1 MGMADA
7 TPSLHHVVFCVRRV
21 NQDETAAFWRDLG
34 FEFVDIDL
42 PDVGLRVLLDWDRG
56 IEIIAPTEGAGEA
69 AAPFVQFLDE
79 HGEGV
84 YSVVVR
90 TADVSAPISIAAR
103 YGATVEY
110 QQHRD
115 DGGHSLDEASLSP
128 MHGMRLTFLATDRPG

>member
-1 MGMADA
+1 MADA
-7 TPSLHHVVFCVRRV
+7 TPSLHHIVFCVRAA
-21 NQDETAAFWRDLG
+21 NQEQAAAFWRDLG

-42 PDVGLRVLLDWDRG
+42 PEIGLRVMLDWDRG
-56 IEIIAPTEGAGEA
+56 IEVIAPTEGAGEM
-69 AAPFVQFLDE
+69 AAPFLQFLDE

-90 TADVSAPISIAAR
+90 TDDVDGPISIAAR

-115 DGGHSLDEASLSP
+115 DGGYSLDEASLTP
-128 MHGMRLTFLATDRPG
+128 LHGMRVTVIATDRPG

>member
-1 MGMADA
+1 MAMADA
-7 TPSLHHVVFCVRRV
+7 TPSLHHVVFCVRSE
-21 NQDETAAFWRDLG
+21 NQESAAAFWRDLG

-42 PDVGLRVLLDWDRG
+42 PEIGLRVLLDWDRG
-56 IEIIAPTEGAGEA
+56 VEVIAPTEGAGEM
-69 AAPFVQFLDE
+69 AAPFLQFLDE

-90 TADVSAPISIAAR
+90 TVDVDAPISIAAR

-115 DGGHSLDEASLSP
+115 DAGYSLDEASLNP
-128 MHGMRLTFLATDRPG
+128 LHGMRVTFIATDRPG

>member
-21 NQDETAAFWRDLG
+21 NQDAAAAFWRDLG
-34 FEFVDIDL
+34 FEFADIDL

-56 IEIIAPTEGAGEA
+56 IEIIAPTEGAGDA
-69 AAPFVQFLDE
+69 AASFVQFLDE
-79 HGEGV
+79 HDEGV

-90 TADVSAPISIAAR
+90 TAEVAAPISIAAR
-103 YGATVEY
+103 HGATVEY

>member
-7 TPSLHHVVFCVRRV
+7 TPSLHHVVFCVRRA
-21 NQDETAAFWRDLG
+21 NQDQAVAFWRDLG

-42 PDVGLRVLLDWDRG
+42 PDVGLRVMLDWERG
-56 IEIIAPTEGAGEA
+56 IEVIAPTEGAMEI

-90 TADVSAPISIAAR
+90 TADVAAPISIAAR
-103 YGATVEY
+103 YGAMVEY
-110 QQHRD
+110 QQHRED
-115 DGGHSLDEASLSP
+115 AGHSLDEASLSP
-128 MHGMRLTFLATDRPG
+128 MYGMRLTFLATDRPG